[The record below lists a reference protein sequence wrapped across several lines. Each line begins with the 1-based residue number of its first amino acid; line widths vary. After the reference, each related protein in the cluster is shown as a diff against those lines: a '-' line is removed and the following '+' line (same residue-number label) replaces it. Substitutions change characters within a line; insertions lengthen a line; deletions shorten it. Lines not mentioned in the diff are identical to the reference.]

1 MNKVTILVNSCDK
14 YEDAWEPFFKILKI
28 NWPECE
34 QYRIILN
41 TETKV
46 YNCDFLNIETV
57 CGGKERTWSERLKF
71 ALSHIETD
79 FILYMLEDF
88 FLLEKVSH
96 DTFLEALDVIK
107 KGDVGYIGLKYQEKR
122 EYRNPDDEDNTQRFI
137 NKDKVVSVNRI
148 NSMTALWKKSWLET
162 LIRDHETPWEF
173 ELYGSERSRR
183 TPEKVL
189 IINNSDGACPCV
201 FNYNVDIQYGHGL
214 TCGGWLPKNIELF
227 EKYGIKVNFEN
238 LGIKYK
244 IYYDAI
250 GIPYE
255 DENNKIKE
263 TTKSLLREYLYKIK
277 HRIKVHKKNI
287 EKQKRKEMSLK

>member
-1 MNKVTILVNSCDK
+1 MNNCTILVNSCDK
-14 YEDAWEPFFKILKI
+14 YEDAWEPFFRLLKI
-28 NWPECE
+28 QWPECE
-34 QYRIILN
+34 QFDIVLN

-46 YNCDFLNIETV
+46 YNCDFLNIRTV
-57 CGGKERTWSERLKF
+57 CGGKEKTWSERLKF

-79 FILYMLEDF
+79 YLLYMHEDF

-107 KGDVGYIGLKYQEKR
+107 NGEVGYIGLKYQSKR
-122 EYRNPDDEDNTQRFI
+122 EYRNPADEDNSVRFI
-137 NKDKVVSVNRI
+137 EKDKVVSVNRI
-148 NSMTALWKKSWLET
+148 NSMTALWNKKWLMNI
-162 LIRDHETPWEF
+162 IRDHETPWEF

-189 IINNSDGACPCV
+189 IINNNAGVCPCV
-201 FNYNVDIQYGHGL
+201 FNYNVDIHYGHGI

-250 GIPYE
+250 GVPYE
-255 DENNKIKE
+255 DENSADKSE
-263 TTKSLLREYLYKIK
+263 TKNPVRETLYKIK
-277 HRIKVHKKNI
+277 HRIKIYKKNK